1 MAISFTLN
9 SSSSGGLTN
18 SITLPATVSAGDL
31 LIAAQYDI
39 TNETI
44 PSTPSGW
51 TLINSITSGA
61 AAGTLGII
69 VKIAD
74 GTEGGTTVTWLT
86 GSDNMY
92 TALSLTPD
100 TTLLSLGSVTGTD
113 AASSPS
119 AISLDGTPSAGTL
132 PLMLI
137 YVGGSNGAIN
147 VSPDGD
153 FNVRVTSPDG
163 LELNAT
169 FYDTTDPTTTLTTS
183 SGDTGRQTM
192 ALGNINLNFAV
203 SVVVNVTGVSATGA
217 VGSVTA
223 TGGAST
229 AATGSEGTG
238 QVGSPIVS
246 GDASTA
252 ATGSGGTGQVGSVV
266 AAAGADVAVTGL
278 EASGAVGSVTVVA
291 SAAVSVTG
299 VEGTGEVGTV
309 AVAGDAVVSLTGV
322 AATGEVGEL
331 NFPAVEVYL
340 EGVSASGLVGSVTVN
355 AVENVTVPLTGV
367 SATGLVG
374 TAVAAISESVSVTG
388 VSATGQVGSVVAAA
402 GAAALVTGLSAAGAV
417 GSVTVQVGNTTVLLT
432 GVGATGGVGSVFVW
446 DQIVPD
452 PGTAYSAIIPSPGTT
467 YSPVSP
473 SPGTS
478 YSTIAPNPG
487 TSYNG
492 VEPPPSTSWEEIAA

>member
-61 AAGTLGII
+61 AAGTLGIF

-137 YVGGSNGAIN
+137 YAGGSNGSIN
-147 VSPDGD
+147 VNPNGD

-183 SGDTGRQTM
+183 SGDTGRQSM

-203 SVVVNVTGVSATGA
+203 SVVVNVTGVSATGG
-217 VGSVTA
+217 VGSVTV
-223 TGGAST
+223 TGDAAA
-229 AATGSEGTG
+229 AATGSE
-238 QVGSPIVS
+238 
-246 GDASTA
+246 
-252 ATGSGGTGQVGSVV
+252 ATGRRWIPVHLGQLHYGHNRFRWHGS
-266 AAAGADVAVTGL
+266 
-278 EASGAVGSVTVVA
+278 
-291 SAAVSVTG
+291 
-299 VEGTGEVGTV
+299 
-309 AVAGDAVVSLTGV
+309 
-322 AATGEVGEL
+322 
-331 NFPAVEVYL
+331 
-340 EGVSASGLVGSVTVN
+340 
-355 AVENVTVPLTGV
+355 
-367 SATGLVG
+367 
-374 TAVAAISESVSVTG
+374 
-388 VSATGQVGSVVAAA
+388 
-402 GAAALVTGLSAAGAV
+402 
-417 GSVTVQVGNTTVLLT
+417 
-432 GVGATGGVGSVFVW
+432 
-446 DQIVPD
+446 
-452 PGTAYSAIIPSPGTT
+452 
-467 YSPVSP
+467 
-473 SPGTS
+473 
-478 YSTIAPNPG
+478 
-487 TSYNG
+487 
-492 VEPPPSTSWEEIAA
+492 SWICYRCCWGRCFCNRR

>member
-31 LIAAQYDI
+31 LIAAQYDN
-39 TNETI
+39 TSEAI

-74 GTEGGTTVTWLT
+74 GTEGGTTVTWLP

-137 YVGGSNGAIN
+137 YAGGSNGSIN
-147 VSPDGD
+147 VNPNGD

-183 SGDTGRQTM
+183 SGDTGRQSM

-203 SVVVNVTGVSATGA
+203 SIVVNVTGVSATGA

-223 TGGAST
+223 TGGAAA
-229 AATGSEGTG
+229 AATGSAATGAVGGVTVTGTALVAATGSGATG
-238 QVGSPIVS
+238 QVGSPSIS
-246 GDASTA
+246 GNSTTDT
-252 ATGSGGTGQVGSVV
+252 TGSAGTGQVGSVI
-266 AAAGADVAVTGL
+266 AAAGASVSVTGV
-278 EASGAVGSVTVVA
+278 EATGAVGSVTVTG
-291 SAAVSVTG
+291 SALVSVTG
-299 VEGTGEVGTV
+299 SAATGEVGSV
-309 AVAGDAVVSLTGV
+309 ATTGDAVVSLTG
-322 AATGEVGEL
+322 AEGIGEVGEI
-331 NFPAVEVYL
+331 NFPGVDVDLTGVEGAGQVGDVLVTATENVSVDLTGVEATGQVGEVFLFVEGVFATGQVGSVAVAVGTGVSVSVT
-340 EGVSASGLVGSVTVN
+340 GVSASGLVGSV
-355 AVENVTVPLTGV
+355 
-367 SATGLVG
+367 
-374 TAVAAISESVSVTG
+374 I
-388 VSATGQVGSVVAAA
+388 
-402 GAAALVTGLSAAGAV
+402 
-417 GSVTVQVGNTTVLLT
+417 
-432 GVGATGGVGSVFVW
+432 VW
-446 DQIVPD
+446 GRIVPN
-452 PGTAYSAIIPSPGTT
+452 PETGYTEIT
-467 YSPVSP
+467 P

-478 YSTIAPNPG
+478 YGSVTPAPGTSYSAIAPAPG

-492 VEPPPSTSWEEIAA
+492 IEPSPGTSWEEIAA